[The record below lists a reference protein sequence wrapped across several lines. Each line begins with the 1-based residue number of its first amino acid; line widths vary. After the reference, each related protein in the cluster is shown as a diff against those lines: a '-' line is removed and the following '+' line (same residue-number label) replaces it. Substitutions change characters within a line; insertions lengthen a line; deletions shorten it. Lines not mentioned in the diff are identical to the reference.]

1 MFWQSCSLQDQL
13 CVCAAT
19 NRRFGDYLGIFP
31 YQHFSFPVPFLS
43 PSRELS
49 SQLTATAA
57 AKAEEKEEGRKFGN
71 FATATDF
78 KLKLIGFVSLHCLH

>member
-1 MFWQSCSLQDQL
+1 MLITRPTLCL
-13 CVCAAT
+13 CVQHRIVDLAIIWVYSPT
-19 NRRFGDYLGIFP
+19 NTSL
-31 YQHFSFPVPFLS
+31 SPVPFLS

-57 AKAEEKEEGRKFGN
+57 AKAAEKEEGRKFGN
-71 FATATDF
+71 VATATDF